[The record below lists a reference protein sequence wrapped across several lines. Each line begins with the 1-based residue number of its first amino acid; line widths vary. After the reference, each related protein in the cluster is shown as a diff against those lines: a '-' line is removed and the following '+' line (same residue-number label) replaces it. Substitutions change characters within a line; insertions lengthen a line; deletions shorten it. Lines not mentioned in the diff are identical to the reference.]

1 VCGVG
6 LGLPPYGHRAPYIPR
21 GSRSLSKSGFH
32 PVNNKNINPKS
43 TKDLHCGGINE
54 NQYQEDV
61 RDQDWAR
68 PIEEHEE
75 DKVED
80 WESKD

>member
-1 VCGVG
+1 M
-6 LGLPPYGHRAPYIPR
+6 
-21 GSRSLSKSGFH
+21 
-32 PVNNKNINPKS
+32 NNKNINLKS